1 MSWNGLPPELRRPIL
16 QIFAANNSSI
26 AGYATINKEWQ
37 SAIEAETF
45 RSLTITLDSIF
56 EFTEHFSG
64 QVHRQ
69 CSLKHLRLSIGIPPF
84 DPLDSDWIVTS
95 QPVGTTGEFSKAVSL
110 LFAFLEEWDAPALLE
125 KPDGGVRLEICLPF
139 GPSDSMD
146 VQEIQLPSGFTYFS
160 GTKDGGR
167 MSRGGLPVV
176 KVITEFIFFDSNRC
190 TIAPNTMFDI
200 IVSLPNLAR
209 VYFERPYRTSAT
221 DNLIDQDNQS
231 GKWFFWKANRKP
243 SMGIS
248 TRLTTE

>member
-1 MSWNGLPPELRRPIL
+1 MSWNALPPELRRPIL

-45 RSLTITLDSIF
+45 RSMTITLDSMF

-84 DPLDSDWIVTS
+84 DLHERDWINTS
-95 QPVGTTGEFSKAVSL
+95 QPPGTTGEFIKAVSL

-125 KPDGGVRLEICLPF
+125 KPGGGVRLEISLPC
-139 GPSDSMD
+139 GPSDVID
-146 VQEIQLPSGFTYFS
+146 VQEIELLHGFSYFS
-160 GTKDGGR
+160 RTKDAGR

-190 TIAPNTMFDI
+190 TISPGTMFNI

-209 VYFERPYRTSAT
+209 VYYERPYRTSAT
-221 DNLIDQDNQS
+221 SQLNDYHNQS
-231 GKWFFWKANRKP
+231 GKCFF
-243 SMGIS
+243 
-248 TRLTTE
+248 

>member
-1 MSWNGLPPELRRPIL
+1 MSLNSLPPELRRPIL

-26 AGYATINKEWQ
+26 ACYATINKEWQ

-69 CSLKHLRLSIGIPPF
+69 CSLKHIRLSIGIPRFEPR
-84 DPLDSDWIVTS
+84 DYDWIVTT
-95 QPVGTTGEFSKAVSL
+95 QPVGTEGEFSKAVSL

-139 GPSDSMD
+139 GPCDMLD
-146 VQEIQLPSGFTYFS
+146 VHEIQLLSGFTYFS
-160 GTKDGGR
+160 GTKDAGR

-190 TIAPNTMFDI
+190 TISPNTMFDI

-221 DNLIDQDNQS
+221 DDMIDQHNQS
-231 GKWFFWKANRKP
+231 GKWFLESHRKP
-243 SMGIS
+243 RMGIS